1 MGRGRKG
8 PVDQSTKKPKTH
20 KNKIRG
26 GNYGVIPRNNK
37 QNYPLLL
44 SEDFIADMK
53 KLRPQDLMNILIDD
67 PEIADKFP
75 EEQNYPSLLLSEEQN
90 YPLILLSED
99 LIEDK
104 KKMGPQD
111 LMNILIDDPEI
122 ADNFPEGTREAVQ
135 SCKCPRQYFGW
146 GEMKKMNQIELMDKL
161 LEINKCQGCH

>member
-8 PVDQSTKKPKTH
+8 PVDQSTKKPKIH

-26 GNYGVIPRNNK
+26 DNYGVIPRNNK

-53 KLRPQDLMNILIDD
+53 KMRPQDLMNILIG
-67 PEIADKFP
+67 EP

-104 KKMGPQD
+104 KKIRPQD

-135 SCKCPRQYFGW
+135 SCKWPRQYLGW
-146 GEMKKMNQIELMDKL
+146 GEMKKMNQIELMEKL